1 MSGTFTIGEKKVR
14 PGVYYR
20 YENAGNVSTVG
31 ATNGVLAAL
40 FQSNW
45 GPLNKQFEMD
55 VTMINNIP
63 DYYGTGEGT
72 EVLKEGFKGG
82 ATTIRAVRV
91 GGDDGV
97 APTIKLTNSSGQNIV
112 QIDGAYA
119 GDRAF
124 TVSVRTNLVTNER
137 QCVIYDGTEIFE
149 QYSFEA
155 GNNEPENLVEAM
167 RLSKNFNAV
176 LLDKTSGY
184 VASPL
189 ANITQ
194 APMTGG
200 KNPTV
205 TINSY
210 SKGSDVLERFKWN
223 CIVADTDDSGVQAVL
238 ESFVEQSYET
248 GHLGMTCIA
257 GTSYEDMDRRIAKA
271 ASINDEKVVY
281 LVHGW
286 VDSEGKKFEGWNAA
300 ARIGGMIA
308 AFETNTTITHDV
320 IKNAVELI
328 EPMTNGE
335 MIKAEQRG
343 CLVLSVN
350 DSDQI
355 WIDSAINTLVTP
367 DDNQDEGWKKIRRTK
382 TRFELM
388 DRVDSTCEKLVAKVN
403 NDTDGRQTV
412 MAAAQNVINEMI
424 GEKKIFD
431 GSTIYEDAAHPAE
444 GDSAWFTLAIDDIDS
459 LEKIYMTYRFRFSQN
474 S

>member
-1 MSGTFTIGEKKVR
+1 MSGTFLLGEKKVR

-31 ATNGVLAAL
+31 ATNGVLACL

-45 GPLNKQFEMD
+45 GPVNKQFEMD
-55 VTMINNIP
+55 VTMINNIS
-63 DYYGTGEGT
+63 DYYGIGDGIK
-72 EVLKEGFKGG
+72 VLSEGFKGG
-82 ATTIRAVRV
+82 ALTIRAVRV

-97 APTIKLTNSSGQNIV
+97 ASTIKLLNSTGQEVV
-112 QIDGAYA
+112 QLDAAYV

-124 TVSVRTNLVTNER
+124 TVSVRTNLVNNER

-149 QYSFEA
+149 QYSFDAGENEA
-155 GNNEPENLVEAM
+155 ENLVEAM
-167 RLSKNFNAV
+167 RLSKNFNAI
-176 LLDKTSGY
+176 LLKPSNY
-184 VASPL
+184 VASAL
-189 ANITQ
+189 ESVTQ
-194 APMTGG
+194 APMTVG

-205 TINSY
+205 TVASY
-210 SKGSDVLERFKWN
+210 SKGSDVLERYKWN
-223 CIVADTDDSGVQAVL
+223 CIIADTDDSDVQDVL
-238 ESFVEQSYET
+238 ESFVQQSYET
-248 GHLGMTCIA
+248 GHLGMCCIA
-257 GTSYEDMDRRIAKA
+257 GTSYEGMDARIAKA

-281 LVHGW
+281 LLHGW
-286 VDSEGKKFEGWNAA
+286 EDSSGVNHEGWIAA
-300 ARIGGMIA
+300 ARLGGMIA

-320 IKNAVELI
+320 IQGAVNLI
-328 EPMTNGE
+328 EPLTNGE
-335 MIKAEQRG
+335 IIKAEQRG
-343 CLVLSVN
+343 CLVLSLN
-350 DSDQI
+350 DSEQI
-355 WIDSAINTLVTP
+355 WVDSAINTLVTP
-367 DDNQDEGWKKIRRTK
+367 DDNQDEGWKKIRRVK

-424 GEKKIFD
+424 AEKKLFD
-431 GSTIYEDAAHPAE
+431 GSVIYEDAGHPAE